1 MEELSVGER
10 TKVSLA
16 RVLNSGA
23 NLLILDEPTNHLEVE
38 AQEALER
45 ALQMYP
51 GTIILVSHDRCF
63 LDALAPVTQLNLHEY
78 ADSSAQ

>member
-1 MEELSVGER
+1 MLDRRMEELSGGER

-38 AQEALER
+38 AQEALKR
-45 ALQMYP
+45 ALQMYRERSYSCRMT
-51 GTIILVSHDRCF
+51 GVFSMHSRR
-63 LDALAPVTQLNLHEY
+63 
-78 ADSSAQ
+78 